1 MVTKWKYNKGIEK
14 LWQVRKKLLLT
25 IIPLVVLV
33 TIIKEGQQDMQD
45 VLEVMRQIV
54 LGMEESA
61 DIIAE
66 SSNILVE
73 NMIFFK
79 I

>member
-1 MVTKWKYNKGIEK
+1 
-14 LWQVRKKLLLT
+14 
-25 IIPLVVLV
+25 
-33 TIIKEGQQDMQD
+33 MQD

-73 NMIFFK
+73 NMKFFK